1 MIKTLCKIRI
11 DEKVIRKAYIKIS
24 NIILTDEI
32 LDALPQ
38 AQGEGMGGHIFF
50 FFNKVGLGLQKN

>member
-11 DEKVIRKAYIKIS
+11 DEKILRKAYIKVS
-24 NIILTDEI
+24 SIILTDEI

-38 AQGEGMGGHIFF
+38 TQGKGMGGHFF
-50 FFNKVGLGLQKN
+50 FFFFK

>member
-24 NIILTDEI
+24 NILTDEI

-50 FFNKVGLGLQKN
+50 FLNKVGLGLQKN

>member
-38 AQGEGMGGHIFF
+38 A
-50 FFNKVGLGLQKN
+50 